1 MISETYSQLIKH
13 FPAQYSPRP
22 IQDQI
27 LIKIAEGLDQGK
39 HTILLDAGTG
49 VGKSAIAVT
58 LSNYFDSAYI
68 VTVTKQLQDQYQ
80 SDFGFQVLKGR
91 NNWDCRAAP
100 QDEDKPRKAK
110 CDDGLCQVRS
120 ADYKCAYGVTNSD
133 IKEDFIAFTD
143 SHGKIWSYRTSAPCS
158 YWDQKSTAINS
169 NITLMNY
176 ASFFPEI
183 NYLPHFSDRVLNV
196 FDEAHNLD
204 DQIMQQMSINLSN
217 QRFNQDSGRVEGELE
232 KLGSENDLSP
242 AELGDLLDKIPRIP
256 RLTSMDYTEDL
267 DHILTLLKELKKSYN
282 GLASLSDLSTKTK
295 KHLTSMAL
303 KLDTGI
309 KELEEHPHEWII
321 DPNSTHEKI
330 RIKPIEVNRFCGKYF
345 FDHSNYN
352 LLMSATILDKGCFS
366 KWHGLNPDDVIY
378 IHVKS
383 PFNKKHRPIIID
395 TAGPMSN
402 KYIETTKPLTIP
414 KVQGILEKHK
424 NEKGLIHTHNHKLAV
439 YLYDTLKDPRIMI
452 YSFNGRRGPRREDV
466 IKKFIKS
473 EEPKVLVAPSVDEGI
488 DLPGDLCRFQ
498 IIYKVPFPYLGDKQI
513 MARKKKDPDWYAYK
527 TVTSLV
533 QAYGRGMRNEDD
545 HCHTYIM
552 DGSIDGVLT
561 QEWMKCRKFLP
572 EYFVEAIQFAR

>member
-1 MISETYSQLIKH
+1 MKSETYHQLINH
-13 FPAQYSPRP
+13 FPEQYNPRQ
-22 IQDQI
+22 IQEQI
-27 LIKIAEGLDQGK
+27 LKKIADGLDQGK

-58 LSNYFDSAYI
+58 LANYFNSAYI

-80 SDFGFQVLKGR
+80 KDFGFQVLKGR

-100 QDEDKPRKAK
+100 QDTDKPRKAK
-110 CDDGLCQVRS
+110 CDDGICQVRS
-120 ADYKCAYGVTNSD
+120 GDYKCAYGVTNSET
-133 IKEDFIAFTD
+133 KEDYIAFKD
-143 SHGKIWSYRTSAPCS
+143 SHGKIWSYRTSAPCK

-183 NYLPHFSDRVLNV
+183 NYLPHFSDRFLNV
-196 FDEAHNLD
+196 FDEAHNLE

-217 QRFNQDSGRVEGELE
+217 ERFNRDSERVEGELE
-232 KLGSENDLSP
+232 KLGSENELSLV
-242 AELGDLLDKIPRIP
+242 EMGDLLAKIPRIP
-256 RLTSMDYTEDL
+256 HLTSMDYTEDVE
-267 DHILTLLKELKKSYN
+267 HILSLLMELQKSYT
-282 GLASLSDLSTKTK
+282 GLASLSDLSKKTR
-295 KHLTSMAL
+295 KHLASMAL
-303 KLDTGI
+303 KLDNGI
-309 KELEEHPHEWII
+309 EELEEHPTEWII
-321 DPNSTHEKI
+321 DHNSTQEEIK
-330 RIKPIEVNRFCGKYF
+330 IKPIDVNRFCGKYF
-345 FDHSNYN
+345 FEHGSYN
-352 LLMSATILDKGCFS
+352 LLMSATILDKRCFS
-366 KWHGLNPDDVIY
+366 KWHGLNPEDVIY
-378 IHVKS
+378 INVKS
-383 PFNKKHRPIIID
+383 PFKKNRRPIIID

-402 KYIETTKPLTIP
+402 KYIETTKPRTIP
-414 KVQGILEKHK
+414 KVKRILEKHR

-452 YSFNGRRGPRREDV
+452 YSFSGRRGPRREDV
-466 IKKFIKS
+466 IKEFMES

-513 MARKKKDPDWYAYK
+513 MARKNKDPDWYAYK

-552 DGSIDGVLT
+552 DGSIEGVLT

-572 EYFVEAIQFAR
+572 EYFVEALQ